1 MKTILLVD
9 DSVTMLKS
17 LQTALEI
24 SGFKVATATDGEA
37 AMSLLRSGL
46 RPDLVITD
54 INMPR
59 MDGLTFIRQARQ
71 TLRFTPILALTT
83 EGQRA
88 KRDEAKHLGATG
100 WILKPALGTDLMKV
114 VHQVL
119 PSLMAA

>member
-24 SGFKVATATDGEA
+24 SGFRVATAVDGVSALKHIEG
-37 AMSLLRSGL
+37 GL

-54 INMPR
+54 INMPN
-59 MDGLTFIRQARQ
+59 MDGLTFIKHARQ
-71 TLRFTPILALTT
+71 HLRFTPILALTT

-88 KRDEAKHLGATG
+88 KRDEAKQLGATG
-100 WILKPALGTDLMKV
+100 WILKPAIGSDLLKTIQHVMPA
-114 VHQVL
+114 L
-119 PSLMAA
+119 AA